1 MITKDE
7 NNIIE
12 IQIDKEVTSNP
23 EGFCQTYQDK
33 IGESDVILDCMKLSF
48 LDEHREALSIIL
60 NTLKADNQSI
70 VFVATPEQFNS
81 LPEVLFVV
89 PTLEEAHDFIEL
101 DRIQRDLG
109 F

>member
-12 IQIDKEVTSNP
+12 IQID
-23 EGFCQTYQDK
+23 
-33 IGESDVILDCMKLSF
+33 
-48 LDEHREALSIIL
+48 
-60 NTLKADNQSI
+60 TLKADNQSI

-81 LPEVLFVV
+81 LPEVLIVV